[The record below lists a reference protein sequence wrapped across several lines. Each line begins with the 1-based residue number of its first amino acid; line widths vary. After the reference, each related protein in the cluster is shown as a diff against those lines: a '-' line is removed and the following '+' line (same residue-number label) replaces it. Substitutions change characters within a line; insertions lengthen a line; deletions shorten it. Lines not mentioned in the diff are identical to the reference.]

1 MNMSKEKGFGLGK
14 FVLGAAVGAGLGIL
28 FAPKKGEE
36 TRKELRAKLDEIIDQ
51 TKKIDVKEVKNEF
64 NRKVEEIKM
73 ELVDLDKEKALEIA
87 KEKGAALKVKAQE
100 LVDLA
105 VEKGT
110 PVLRRT
116 ANDVLENVIKV
127 SKETQKKLAKEEK

>member
-100 LVDLA
+100 LVDLPI
-105 VEKGT
+105 EKAFS
-110 PVLRRT
+110 LSLHS
-116 ANDVLENVIKV
+116 AN
-127 SKETQKKLAKEEK
+127 T

>member
-1 MNMSKEKGFGLGK
+1 MSKEKGFGLGK

-105 VEKGT
+105 IEKGT

>member
-1 MNMSKEKGFGLGK
+1 MSKEKGFGLGK